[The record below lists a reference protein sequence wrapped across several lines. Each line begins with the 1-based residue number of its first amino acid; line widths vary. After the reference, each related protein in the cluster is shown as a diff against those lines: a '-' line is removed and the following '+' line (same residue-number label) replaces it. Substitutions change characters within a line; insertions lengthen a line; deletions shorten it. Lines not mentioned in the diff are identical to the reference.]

1 MEKLMRMS
9 LPLDMANTPDEA
21 EDFLIRV
28 IRLKVEDLEGEIIS
42 RNKKLDILKVALGCG
57 DKDEKMKRDVAIA
70 DKIVKKR
77 IKDKKALRN
86 VLFFL
91 QRHGLKTII
100 KDRSSESGDVEAG
113 NVSEDSK
120 KQTV

>member
-100 KDRSSESGDVEAG
+100 KDRSNESGDVEAG